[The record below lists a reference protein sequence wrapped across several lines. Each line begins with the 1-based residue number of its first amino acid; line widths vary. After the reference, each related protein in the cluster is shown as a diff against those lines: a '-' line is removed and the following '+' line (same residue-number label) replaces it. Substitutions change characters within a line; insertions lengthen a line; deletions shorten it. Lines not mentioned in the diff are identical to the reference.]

1 MDEPIMVRITRRMV
15 TALRRI
21 RGLVFLPGGSFQLLE
36 ILVEGGRIKAIG
48 PSVPSGQPDQ
58 ENNCLIVPGFVD
70 VHVHLREPGFSYKET
85 IRSGTSA
92 AARAGVTAVVS
103 MPNVNPAPDSP
114 DGLEAQLEIIRRD
127 ARVRVVPCGRI
138 TKGDGLADLEAVAPF
153 VAGFSDDGFGV
164 QDGALMERAM
174 RAAKRLGKP
183 IVAHCED
190 TSCPKDSPEA
200 EWKQLERDLILAER
214 IGCRYHA
221 CHLST
226 KESVEL
232 MRAYKARGVDATCE
246 TAPHYL
252 VFSDEDVTD
261 SGRFRMNPPIRTR
274 RDREALIEGLADG
287 TIDMVATDHAPH
299 SAEEKSRGFEK
310 SLNGIVGLETA
321 FPSLYTHL
329 VLPGRLSLP
338 RLLETMCLAPR
349 RRFGLPGGIEEGAA
363 ADIAVIDLS
372 SEWVVEPERFL
383 SLGRATPFEGM
394 RLQGEAVMTMV
405 GGEVVWQK
413 EGFRC

>member
-1 MDEPIMVRITRRMV
+1 MTRRTV

-21 RGLVFLPGGSFQLLE
+21 RGMVFLPDGSFRPLE
-36 ILVEGGRIKAIG
+36 LSVEGGRIKAIG
-48 PSVPSGQPDQ
+48 SSVSSDSPDK
-58 ENNCLIVPGFVD
+58 NDYLIIPGFVD

-85 IRSGTSA
+85 VLSGTMA

-103 MPNVNPAPDSP
+103 MPNVNPAPDSME
-114 DGLEAQLEIIRRD
+114 GLNAQLDLIRRD
-127 ARVRVVPCGRI
+127 GRVRVIPCGRI
-138 TKGDGLADLEAVAPF
+138 TKGAGLSDMEAIAPF

-164 QDGALMERAM
+164 QDGALMEDAM
-174 RAAKRLGKP
+174 RTAKRLGKP

-190 TSCPKDSPEA
+190 ASCPRDSPEA
-200 EWKQLERDLILAER
+200 EWRQLERDLILAEKT
-214 IGCRYHA
+214 GCRYHA

-232 MRAYKARGVDATCE
+232 MRAFKARGVDATCE

-252 VFSDEDVTD
+252 VFSDEDVMD
-261 SGRFRMNPPIRTR
+261 SGRFRMNPPIRSR
-274 RDREALIEGLADG
+274 RDREALIAGLADG

-299 SAEEKSRGFEK
+299 APEEKSGGYEK

-321 FPSLYTHL
+321 FPALYTRL
-329 VLPGRLSLP
+329 VLPGRLNLS
-338 RLLETMCLAPR
+338 RLLDVMCLAPR
-349 RRFGLPGGIEEGAA
+349 RRFGIPGGIEEGAA
-363 ADIAVIDLS
+363 ADIAVIDLAS
-372 SEWVVEPERFL
+372 MWVVDPEKFL

-394 RLQGEAVMTMV
+394 RLQGEAVLTMV

-413 EGFRC
+413 EGFSC

>member
-1 MDEPIMVRITRRMV
+1 MV

-21 RGLVFLPGGSFQLLE
+21 RGMVFLPGGSFQSLE

-48 PSVPSGQPDQ
+48 PSVSSGQPDHK
-58 ENNCLIVPGFVD
+58 NNCLIIPGFVD

-85 IRSGTSA
+85 VLSGTMA

-103 MPNVNPAPDSP
+103 MPNVNPAPDSLV
-114 DGLEAQLEIIRRD
+114 GLEAQHDLIRRD
-127 ARVRVVPCGRI
+127 ARVRVIPCGRI
-138 TKGDGLADLEAVAPF
+138 TKGEGLSDMEAIAPF

-164 QDGALMERAM
+164 QDDALMERAM
-174 RAAKRLGKP
+174 RAAKRLEKP
-183 IVAHCED
+183 IIAHCED
-190 TSCPKDSPEA
+190 TACPKDSPEA
-200 EWKQLERDLILAER
+200 EWKQLERDLILAEKT
-214 IGCRYHA
+214 GCRYHA

-252 VFSDEDVTD
+252 MFSDEDVID

-287 TIDMVATDHAPH
+287 TVDMVATDHAPH
-299 SAEEKSRGFEK
+299 SREEKSRGFEK

-321 FPSLYTHL
+321 FPALYTRL
-329 VLPGRLSLP
+329 VLPGRLSLY
-338 RLLETMCLAPR
+338 RLLDAMCLAPR
-349 RRFGLPGGIEEGAA
+349 RRFGIPGGIEEGAA
-363 ADIAVIDLS
+363 ADIAAIDLS
-372 SEWVVEPERFL
+372 CGWVVEPERFL

>member
-1 MDEPIMVRITRRMV
+1 MVGITRRMV

-21 RGLVFLPGGSFQLLE
+21 RGLGFLPGGSFQLLE

-58 ENNCLIVPGFVD
+58 KNNSLIVPGFVD

-85 IRSGTSA
+85 VRSGTAA

-114 DGLEAQLEIIRRD
+114 GGLEAQLEIIRRD

-138 TKGDGLADLEAVAPF
+138 TKGDGLADLEAIAPF
-153 VAGFSDDGFGV
+153 VAGFSDDGSGV
-164 QDGALMERAM
+164 QDGALMEKAM

-183 IVAHCED
+183 IIAHCED
-190 TSCPKDSPEA
+190 TACAKDSPEA

-214 IGCRYHA
+214 TGCRYHA

-321 FPSLYTHL
+321 FPALYTHL

-338 RLLETMCLAPR
+338 RLLEAMCLAPR
-349 RRFGLPGGIEEGAA
+349 RRFALPGGIEEGGV
-363 ADIAVIDLS
+363 ADIAVIDLT